1 MCDPEFRLPIDR
13 HVNADQFA
21 VHVAD
26 NVAELHRYVARRVG
40 FDPAEDIV
48 ADVFMTAYRRR
59 DRFDPALGPI
69 RPWLFGIATNVIHR
83 HHRQEAR
90 HLRALGR
97 LEGRQVAAADSPD
110 PVIGAEHRALVTA
123 LGRMKTEHRDALFLF
138 AVAGLTIPEI
148 AQAMAVP
155 EGTVK
160 TWLHRGRAVAAEH
173 FERTLAEAC
182 VPKGG
187 TR

>member
-1 MCDPEFRLPIDR
+1 M
-13 HVNADQFA
+13 NADQFA

-40 FDPAEDIV
+40 IDAAEDIV
-48 ADVFMTAYRRR
+48 ADVFLTAYRRR

-83 HHRQEAR
+83 HRRQEAR
-90 HLRALGR
+90 HLRALAR
-97 LEGRQVAAADSPD
+97 LDGQQVSPD
-110 PVIGAEHRALVTA
+110 AYRSEPIIGAEHRALVTA
-123 LGRMKTEHRDALFLF
+123 LGRMKTEQRDALFLS
-138 AVAGLTIPEI
+138 AVAGLTTPEI

-173 FERTLAEAC
+173 FERTLADAG
-182 VPKGG
+182 VPEGG
-187 TR
+187 AR